1 MHLGIEFVMLSFDGK
16 ICKEH
21 SMPLVFMGCCDF
33 SWDLH
38 FMLFFF
44 FIVVNDALDTLSSLN
59 NIPT

>member
-1 MHLGIEFVMLSFDGK
+1 MHLGIEFVILSFGGK

-21 SMPLVFMGCCDF
+21 RMPLVFMGCCDF
-33 SWDLH
+33 SWDLQ
-38 FMLFFF
+38 FMLFF